1 MFGWQRDRSNEAR
14 ASGCGGNLVSW
25 IGRRFRH
32 VSKEAPLRTIPSVLA
47 TAVFALTLLAASA
60 ASAQTTFH
68 ACVLGSKNGQLRLV
82 SGPGLCKA
90 NETQVQWESGA
101 DLSQVTAAIEAVAS
115 RVGAVEQA
123 VAGLPALEARVDALS
138 VLPPTVP
145 LSVRDAAGRGNPFG
159 CDLVAAAD
167 NEPVFRVRC
176 NEFADITELK
186 TGTAVFLP
194 SPPDMAYTYDGLYLC
209 GIASQGLRDR
219 PQPLRLS
226 IYFHELVIDDSGER
240 IMQRRDNSLD
250 VSRRSLKFEIPAT
263 AFTPLEVDSASSGQ
277 RPCVTLR
284 FAQGTPDGGQPGL
297 PNGIWTPE
305 TEVDIFISMPPM
317 LPTFQNQFGDFLLLS
332 QAGLTVAGRRP
343 AAP

>member
-1 MFGWQRDRSNEAR
+1 MRPIS
-14 ASGCGGNLVSW
+14 SL
-25 IGRRFRH
+25 
-32 VSKEAPLRTIPSVLA
+32 LA
-47 TAVFALTLLAASA
+47 TTIFALTLLAASA

-68 ACVLGSKNGQLRLV
+68 ACVLNSKNGQLRLV

-101 DLSQVTAAIEAVAS
+101 DLTQVTAAIEAVAS

-123 VAGLPALEARVDALS
+123 VAGLPALESRVTDLS
-138 VLPPTVP
+138 VLPRVVP
-145 LSVRDAAGRGNPFG
+145 LSVRDAAGRGNALG
-159 CDLVAAAD
+159 CDLVGESD

-176 NEFADITELK
+176 NETADVSQTM
-186 TGTAVFLP
+186 TGTALFLT

-209 GIASQGLRDR
+209 GITSTGLRDR
-219 PQPLRLS
+219 AATLRLS

-240 IMQRRDNSLD
+240 IMQRRDNSLN
-250 VSRRSLKFEIPAT
+250 VSRRSLKFDIPAT
-263 AFTPLEVDSASSGQ
+263 AFTPLEVDAAASGQ

-284 FAQGTPDGGQPGL
+284 FAEGTPDGGQPGL